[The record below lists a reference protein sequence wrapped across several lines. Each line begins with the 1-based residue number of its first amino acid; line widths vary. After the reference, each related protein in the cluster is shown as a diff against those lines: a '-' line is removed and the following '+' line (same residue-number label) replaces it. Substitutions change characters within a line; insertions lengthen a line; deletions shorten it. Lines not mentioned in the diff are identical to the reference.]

1 MTAKIVSA
9 ILNWLF
15 VTVVSP
21 ILYYLYDY
29 LRLKKIEKA
38 SKKAA
43 EDLNAARTKED
54 IDKAIDKMP

>member
-43 EDLNAARTKED
+43 EDLKNAKTKTD
-54 IDKAIDKMP
+54 IDSAYDKLP